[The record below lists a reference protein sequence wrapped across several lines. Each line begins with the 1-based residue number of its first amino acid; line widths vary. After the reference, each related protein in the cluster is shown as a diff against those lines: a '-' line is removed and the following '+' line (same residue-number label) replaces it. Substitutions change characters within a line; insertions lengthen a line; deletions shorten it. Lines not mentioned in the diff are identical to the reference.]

1 MTSFFSLIDFT
12 SPKLYFSLFHI
23 FLNPFMWN
31 LIGRLEYN
39 TKCFSKFFGTPLKGV
54 YASFVLIF
62 TLGITRNLLFKFVVD
77 EQQKLDLPY
86 MCIDVIGYIIY
97 AAGIILVVGSSIRL
111 KIVGTYLGDYFGI
124 LFPNRIT
131 GFPYNI
137 TDSPMYD
144 GSVLNFLGHSI
155 LYRSPVG
162 VMLTIWVW
170 IIYRIGC
177 MFEE

>member
-1 MTSFFSLIDFT
+1 MSSILSLIDFT

-23 FLNPFMWN
+23 LLNPFIWN
-31 LIGRLEYN
+31 VIGRVEYK
-39 TKCFSKFFGTPLKGV
+39 TKCFSKFFGTPLRGV
-54 YASFVLIF
+54 YASSILIF
-62 TLGITRNLLFKFVVD
+62 SLGITRNFLFKFVVD

-86 MCIDVIGYIIY
+86 LYIDIIGYIIY
-97 AAGIILVVGSSIRL
+97 AIGIVLVVGSSIQL
-111 KIVGTYLGDYFGI
+111 GVIGTYLGDYFGI

-155 LYRSPVG
+155 INRSPVG
-162 VMLTIWVW
+162 VLLTIWVW